1 MMAQKLIYTN
11 HVAQELDRLVEA
23 IAPSNIVVI
32 VDSNTKSFVL
42 PRMQAESEAI
52 AKASVIEVAPGDANK
67 NLESLSS
74 IWKQMQEA
82 GCNRLSLVIN
92 LGGGMVTDMGA
103 FAASTFKRG
112 VKFINVPTTLLAA
125 VDASVGGKTGINYNG
140 LKNEI
145 GVFNEADAVI
155 ISSTFFNT
163 LNDQEK
169 LSGYG
174 EMIKHALLSSK
185 EEYESLLK
193 HDVTNIDPDKM
204 LELIKSSVAVKE
216 KIVTEDPREK
226 GLRKAL
232 NLGHTVGHAFEEL
245 SIERKSPIPH
255 GYAVVFG
262 IVCELILASKKAGFP
277 NAEVTRFASYIK
289 DTYGVFPFTC
299 KEYDRLI
306 ALMHHDKKN
315 KNSDEINFSLLEAPG
330 TIVLDCVASDDEI
343 KEAFDLYRE
352 LSGE

>member
-1 MMAQKLIYTN
+1 MAQNLIYTN
-11 HVAQELDRLVEA
+11 HVAQELDRAVEA
-23 IAPSNIVVI
+23 IGPSNIVVI

-42 PRMQAESEAI
+42 PRMQAESVAVG
-52 AKASVIEVAPGDANK
+52 KASVIEVAPGDVNK
-67 NLESLSS
+67 NIESLSS
-74 IWKQMQEA
+74 IWAQMQAA
-82 GCNRLSLVIN
+82 GCNRSSLVIN

-145 GVFNEADAVI
+145 GVFNEADTVI

-185 EEYESLLK
+185 DEYETLLK
-193 HDVTNIDPDKM
+193 YDVTNIDPDKM
-204 LELIKSSVAVKE
+204 LELIKTSVAVKE
-216 KIVTEDPREK
+216 RVVGEDPKET

-232 NLGHTVGHAFEEL
+232 NFGHTVGHAFEEL
-245 SIERKSPIPH
+245 SIERNSPIPH
-255 GYAVVFG
+255 GYAVAYG
-262 IVCELILASKKAGFP
+262 MVCELILATKKTGFP
-277 NAEVTRFASYIK
+277 KAELTRLASYIK
-289 DTYGVFPFTC
+289 EMYGVFSFTC

-315 KNSDEINFSLLEAPG
+315 KNSNEVNFSLLEAPG
-330 TIVLDCVASDDEI
+330 KIILDCVASDDEI

-352 LSGE
+352 LCGE

>member
-1 MMAQKLIYTN
+1 MAQKLIYTN

-343 KEAFDLYRE
+343 KEALDLYRE